1 MMNKILILAAAVLLA
16 GCGSIYKYVPSFWDD
31 NQSRAII
38 DVRLAVSKL
47 NCAEPHLPQAQAI
60 KDRIDWFMLY
70 SESKGRSQQDV
81 VKLVEP
87 MKATVDDF
95 HKRSSEK
102 EGSKT
107 YCEIK
112 KKVMVEQSQRAAGSV
127 LGRW

>member
-1 MMNKILILAAAVLLA
+1 MRTLILILAAATLA
-16 GCGSIYKYVPSFWDD
+16 GCANMYKYIPSFWDD
-31 NQSRAII
+31 NQSRAIT
-38 DVRLAVSKL
+38 DVRLAVARL
-47 NCAEPHLPQAQAI
+47 DCAEPHLAQAQQI

-81 VKLVEP
+81 IKLVEP

-102 EGSKT
+102 QGSKT
-107 YCEIK
+107 YCELK
-112 KKVMVEQSQRAAGSV
+112 KKVMIEQAQRAAGSV